1 MIDVCQCFVAGCGG
15 ANNNCGFVVN
25 NIILSVPVY
34 CLFSKSQQT
43 GVPESTLSL

>member
-15 ANNNCGFVVN
+15 SNNCVFVVN

-34 CLFSKSQQT
+34 CLFSKSLQT
-43 GVPESTLSL
+43 GVPQSTLTL